1 MRFIYV
7 LKDPISEEIRY
18 VGQTDNPERRY
29 SRHLANSLNEKSH
42 EYQTHKS
49 RWIRK
54 IVDENN
60 FPIIEIIEECNSY
73 LESNKRE
80 KYYIEKFT
88 KKGFKLTNSGC
99 SDVTEASKETR
110 EKMSI
115 AKKGKSLESLIGKEN
130 AEICRD
136 RVYKM
141 CIDNNPNK
149 CWDPKVREKI
159 STTLKEKL
167 KDKKNHWAFGKK
179 FTEEAKEK
187 LRISHLNNPKNT
199 GNRTERSE
207 ETKNKIKES
216 IKGKKVKRSEIS
228 QMDQE
233 MNLIKVWKS
242 LRDIERNSEMSRGQ
256 ISLCCKNNSKYAGFF
271 WKYKE

>member
-18 VGQTDNPERRY
+18 VGQTNNLERRY

-42 EYQTHKS
+42 EYQTYKS

-54 IVDENN
+54 IISENS

-73 LESNKRE
+73 LESNKKE
-80 KYYIEKFT
+80 KYYIERFT
-88 KKGFKLTNSGC
+88 ENGFKLTNSGC

-110 EKMSI
+110 KKMSI

-141 CIDNNPNK
+141 CINNNPNK
-149 CWDPKVREKI
+149 SWDPKVREKI

-167 KDKKNHWAFGKK
+167 KDKENHWAFGKK

-199 GNRTERSE
+199 GNRTKRSE
-207 ETKNKIKES
+207 ETRNKIKES
-216 IKGKKVKRSEIS
+216 LTGKKIKRSEIL
-228 QMDQE
+228 QIDQE
-233 MNLIKVWKS
+233 MNLIKTWKS
-242 LRDIERNSEMSRGQ
+242 LREIEKNSGMSRGQ
-256 ISLCCKNNSKYAGFF
+256 ISLCCKNNNKYAGFF
-271 WKYKE
+271 WKYNE